1 MYELTINVEGCTADE
16 EVIVRAWID
25 VLRNAALSSEVELA
39 LSKHGQ
45 TQWSANFS
53 VPHVHAHAHAH
64 ANEHGAENANEDEEY
79 EDDLFAYRVGLIA
92 RPGASWSLQIRE
104 RSDEKITRTLLEDGD
119 VLTTHKEWLLGTCDT
134 QR

>member
-25 VLRNAALSSEVELA
+25 VLHNAALSSEVELA

-45 TQWSANFS
+45 SQWRANFS
-53 VPHVHAHAHAH
+53 VPKENQEE
-64 ANEHGAENANEDEEY
+64 NEEE

-104 RSDEKITRTLLEDGD
+104 RSDEKITRMLLEDGD

>member
-39 LSKHGQ
+39 LSKRGQ
-45 TQWSANFS
+45 SQWSANFS
-53 VPHVHAHAHAH
+53 VPHAHT
-64 ANEHGAENANEDEEY
+64 NEHGAENANQDEGH